1 MPLDLA
7 RLRRLRLFDPAT
19 ELKVPSGQSVY
30 DPAVFGRYDRATQ
43 KVVSARDDDG
53 AWTIGLDEL
62 MFGAQDHARDWPD
75 AVQRDRYSLVLPL
88 LQPGEGTCLDACTA
102 SPEPRVRE
110 HVASL
115 GYRYLP
121 IDIEGDGST
130 VQREDVTAL
139 SMADGSVAR
148 IISLDT
154 LEHVERYPEAL
165 REFHRVLA
173 PGGVLIV
180 HVPVYFYDRHESA
193 PLDPGN
199 DPWGHVRYFSARE
212 LVGEVVGA
220 GYALLRAQFHL
231 DYGAA
236 VCVAGKP
243 A

>member
-1 MPLDLA
+1 MRLDLA

-30 DPAVFGRYDRATQ
+30 DPAVFGRYDRQTQ
-43 KVVSARDDDG
+43 RVVSARDDDG
-53 AWTIGLDEL
+53 AWAIGFDEL
-62 MFGAQDHARDWPD
+62 MIRAQDHARDWPNT
-75 AVQRDRYSLVLPL
+75 VERDRYSLVLPL

-102 SPEPRVRE
+102 SPEARVRE
-110 HVASL
+110 HVERL

-121 IDIEGDGST
+121 IDIEGDGAA

-139 SMADGSVAR
+139 SFGDASIAR
-148 IISLDT
+148 IMSLDT
-154 LEHVERYPEAL
+154 LEHVERYPQAL

-180 HVPVYFYDRHESA
+180 HVPVYFYDRSRSA

-212 LVGEVVGA
+212 LIDELVGA
-220 GYALLRAQFHL
+220 GYELLRAQFHL
-231 DYGAA
+231 DYGAVA
-236 VCVAGKP
+236 CVAGKS

>member
-1 MPLDLA
+1 MPIDLA

-43 KVVSARDDDG
+43 KVVSAREDDG
-53 AWTIGLDEL
+53 AWAIGFDEL
-62 MFGAQDHARDWPD
+62 MTRAQDHARDFPSTI
-75 AVQRDRYSLVLPL
+75 QRDRYSLVLPL
-88 LQPGEGTCLDACTA
+88 LEPGDGTCLDACTA
-102 SPEPRVRE
+102 SPETRVRE
-110 HVASL
+110 RVQSL
-115 GYRYLP
+115 GYRYLA
-121 IDIEGDGST
+121 IDIEGDGGA

-139 SMADGSVAR
+139 SFADGSIAR
-148 IISLDT
+148 IMSLDT
-154 LEHVERYPEAL
+154 LEHVERYPQAL
-165 REFHRVLA
+165 REFHRVLE

-180 HVPVYFYDRHESA
+180 HVPVYYYDRSESA
-193 PLDPGN
+193 PLNPDN

-212 LVGEVVGA
+212 LVGEVVAA